1 MQGAMQGIEGK
12 PVCMP
17 NLGWDPSIDLTSG
30 DCGQT
35 ISWIAREDLVVKNFD
50 RVAAVVGSH

>member
-1 MQGAMQGIEGK
+1 MQGIEGK